1 MDTVVTAPTPAP
13 AIVIGPA
20 GGLLQR
26 LRASCL
32 ADWHAYTRHAF
43 VLQLADGTLPEESFR
58 HYLIQDYLFLV
69 QFARAYALA
78 AYKADDV
85 ADIRQAAK
93 SLGAIIDG
101 ETSLH
106 VRFCARW
113 GIPEADIVR
122 APEANATMA
131 YTRYVLERGM
141 AGDLL
146 DLLVALA
153 PCIVGYAE
161 IARERMADP
170 ATLVEGNPYRE
181 WLEMYAGPDYG
192 AVAEGAAAALDRH
205 FERRG
210 GPGRVP
216 GLEKTFRAATRLE
229 AQFWQMG
236 LERAA

>member
-1 MDTVVTAPTPAP
+1 MSE
-13 AIVIGPA
+13 IVIGPA
-20 GGLLQR
+20 DGLLQR
-26 LRASCL
+26 LRASC
-32 ADWHAYTRHAF
+32 AEDWRAYTHHPF
-43 VLQLADGTLPEESFR
+43 VLGLADGTLPEACFR
-58 HYLIQDYLFLV
+58 HYLIQDYLFLI

-85 ADIRQAAK
+85 ADIRQAAR
-93 SLGAIIDG
+93 SLAAIVDG

-113 GIPEADIVR
+113 GIPEADILR

-146 DLLVALA
+146 DLLVALS

-161 IARERMADP
+161 IARTRMADP
-170 ATLVEGNPYRE
+170 ATRIDGNPYRE
-181 WLEMYAGPDYG
+181 WLEMYAGADYG

-205 FERRG
+205 FARRG
-210 GPGRVP
+210 GPGRMA
-216 GLEKTFRAATRLE
+216 GLEATFRAATRLE

-236 LERAA
+236 LELSA